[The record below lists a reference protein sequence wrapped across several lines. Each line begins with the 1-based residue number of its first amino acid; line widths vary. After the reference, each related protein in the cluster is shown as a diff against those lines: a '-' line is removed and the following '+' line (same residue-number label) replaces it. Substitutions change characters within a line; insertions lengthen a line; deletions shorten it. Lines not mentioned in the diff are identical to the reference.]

1 MAYIN
6 VEDLVLDF
14 SKYDDDG
21 KPMEP
26 NRALDGVSF
35 SVEKGSFVAVVG
47 MNGSG
52 KSTLAKCLNGL
63 LLPTSGSVEINGMKT
78 SDESHIW
85 DIRSNIGM
93 VFQNPDNQLV
103 SSIVEDDVAF
113 GPENLGV
120 DPEEIRKRVDEALK
134 RVDMYDCKDK
144 AAHMLSGGQ
153 KQRIAI
159 AGAVA
164 MRPSCIVFD
173 EPTAMLDPAGR
184 AKVMGIIKDLNKEG
198 ITVVLITHFM
208 EEAME
213 ADRIIVMQ
221 NGRII
226 GDRTPAELFADTEFV
241 HEAGRREHI
250 MSIEVKDLKYI
261 YSPDMPGET
270 TALDGVSFDVTEPS
284 VIGIIGQ
291 TGSGKST
298 LLQHLNGLIKPTSGE
313 IYIDG
318 ECITGEK
325 KNLTDVRRKIGLV
338 FQYPE
343 YQLFEETVAKDVA
356 FGPKNLGADEEDID
370 RRVRHALELV
380 GLDYD
385 EVAEMSPF
393 ELSGGMKRRAAIAG
407 VLAMEPSILMLDE
420 PMAGLDPQAHR
431 DMLGLIK
438 RVQQE
443 MNSIILFVSHNM
455 GDVAE
460 LSDRLLV
467 MNKGRIV
474 MDDGPHEIFKR
485 RDELSDMGL
494 SVPPI
499 AEIAQKISDKHK
511 DFESNPLTIGE
522 LADDIKEYRKTNR

>member
-63 LLPTSGSVEINGMKT
+63 LLPTTGTVEINGMKT

-241 HEAGRREHI
+241 HEAG
-250 MSIEVKDLKYI
+250 
-261 YSPDMPGET
+261 
-270 TALDGVSFDVTEPS
+270 
-284 VIGIIGQ
+284 
-291 TGSGKST
+291 
-298 LLQHLNGLIKPTSGE
+298 
-313 IYIDG
+313 
-318 ECITGEK
+318 
-325 KNLTDVRRKIGLV
+325 
-338 FQYPE
+338 
-343 YQLFEETVAKDVA
+343 
-356 FGPKNLGADEEDID
+356 
-370 RRVRHALELV
+370 LELPTV
-380 GLDYD
+380 I
-385 EVAEMSPF
+385 
-393 ELSGGMKRRAAIAG
+393 EL
-407 VLAMEPSILMLDE
+407 
-420 PMAGLDPQAHR
+420 R
-431 DMLGLIK
+431 DMLG
-438 RVQQE
+438 
-443 MNSIILFVSHNM
+443 
-455 GDVAE
+455 
-460 LSDRLLV
+460 
-467 MNKGRIV
+467 
-474 MDDGPHEIFKR
+474 MDKKI
-485 RDELSDMGL
+485 M
-494 SVPPI
+494 SV
-499 AEIAQKISDKHK
+499 E
-511 DFESNPLTIGE
+511 E
-522 LADDIKEYRKTNR
+522 LAENI